1 MEDNKITALQKCKQ
15 INQAFIHKYLPLNC
29 IVAQCGNE
37 LLFRDEQENL
47 ILVRVSYVNKDR
59 ETELIQF
66 INDKAI
72 AKKEKQI
79 AYENSKNA

>member
-1 MEDNKITALQKCKQ
+1 MTLLQKCQQ
-15 INQAFIHKYLPLNC
+15 INQAFIHKYLPMNRV
-29 IVAQCGNE
+29 VAQCGNE

-47 ILVRVSYVNKDR
+47 ISVRVSYVNKDR

-66 INDKAI
+66 VNDKAT
-72 AKKEKQI
+72 AKREKQI